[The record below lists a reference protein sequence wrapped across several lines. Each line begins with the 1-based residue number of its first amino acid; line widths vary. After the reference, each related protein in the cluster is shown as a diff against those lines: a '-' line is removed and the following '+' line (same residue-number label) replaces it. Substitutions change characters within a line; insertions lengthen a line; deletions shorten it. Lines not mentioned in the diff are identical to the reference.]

1 MGDDQQTQSM
11 RTDAMRILQESLM
24 AVQPDAVV
32 AAVLR
37 ERAFLKHLTVI
48 AVGKAAWNM
57 AHAASSVL
65 HGQIRQGLVVTK
77 SGHSK
82 GEIPGFE
89 IIEAGHPVPDERSI
103 LGAER
108 ALDMVAGLRDRD
120 AVLFL
125 VSGGGSALFEKPL
138 EGVSL
143 EEIMEITRQL
153 LASGADIRE
162 MNTVRKHLSSVKGGR
177 FGEACRGKEILSI
190 VLSDVIG
197 DSLDVIASG
206 PVFPDA
212 STSGEALRILEKYHI
227 PVADHVRRA
236 IALETPKQLPH
247 SEHVIAE
254 SVAKLCEAAAKA
266 AGPLGYKPLVLSSSV
281 DCEAREAGRF
291 LAAIARDVHFG
302 RCAAFMPETPC
313 VLIAGGETIVR
324 LRGEGKGGRNQEV
337 ALAAALGIEGMEN
350 MVILCAGSDGTDGPT
365 EAAGGLADG
374 GTASRIRALAD
385 PEVLLD
391 QNDSY
396 HALSIAGDLIVT
408 GPTGTNVNDLMLVL
422 IK

>member
-11 RTDAMRILQESLM
+11 RVDAIKILHESLQ
-24 AVQPDAVV
+24 AVQPDAAV

-37 ERAFLKHLTVI
+37 ERAFDKHMTVI
-48 AVGKAAWNM
+48 AIGKAAWNM
-57 AHAASSVL
+57 ADAASCVL
-65 HGQIRQGLVVTK
+65 RGQIRQGLVVTK
-77 SGHSK
+77 RGHSK
-82 GEIPGFE
+82 GEIPDFE

-108 ALDMVAGLRDRD
+108 ALDMVADLSDED
-120 AVLFL
+120 MVLCL
-125 VSGGGSALFEKPL
+125 ISGGASALFEKPL

-162 MNTVRKHLSSVKGGR
+162 MNTVRKHLSCVKGGR
-177 FGEACRGKEILSI
+177 FGEACRGKEVLSI

-212 STSGEALRILEKYHI
+212 STSGEAFRILEKYHI
-227 PVADHVRRA
+227 SIADHVKRA

-247 SEHVIAE
+247 REHVIAGN
-254 SVAKLCEAAAKA
+254 VPKLCEAAAKVA
-266 AGPLGYKPLVLSSSV
+266 ESLGYRPLILSTSV

-302 RCAAFMPETPC
+302 SCAAFMPEMPC

-324 LRGEGKGGRNQEV
+324 LRGEGKGGRNQEG
-337 ALAAALGIEGMEN
+337 ALAAALGIEGLEN
-350 MVILCAGSDGTDGPT
+350 IVILCAGSDGTDGPT

-374 GTASRIRALAD
+374 GTASRIRAVTD
-385 PEVLLD
+385 PEALLD

-408 GPTGTNVNDLMLVL
+408 GPTGTNVNDLMLIL

>member
-1 MGDDQQTQSM
+1 MWDDQQIQSL
-11 RTDAMRILQESLM
+11 RADAMKIMQESLQ
-24 AVQPDAVV
+24 AVQPDAAV
-32 AAVLR
+32 AAALKER
-37 ERAFLKHLTVI
+37 EFNKPLTVI

-57 AHAASSVL
+57 ADAASRVL
-65 HGQIRQGLVVTK
+65 DGKIRQGLVVTK

-108 ALDMVAGLRDRD
+108 ALDMVAGLSDSD

-125 VSGGGSALFEKPL
+125 ISGGGSALFEKPL

-143 EEIMEITRQL
+143 EELLEITRQL
-153 LASGADIRE
+153 MASGADIRE

-177 FGEACRGKEILSI
+177 FGEACGGKEILSI

-206 PVFPDA
+206 PVFPDP
-212 STSGEALRILEKYHI
+212 STSGEAFRILEKYHI
-227 PVADHVRRA
+227 SLADHVRRA
-236 IALETPKQLPH
+236 MALETPKQLPH
-247 SEHVIAE
+247 SEYVIAGN
-254 SVAKLCEAAAKA
+254 VPKLCEAAAKA
-266 AGPLGYKPLVLSSSV
+266 AGTLGYKPLILSSSV

-302 RCAAFMPETPC
+302 SCAAFMPETPC

-324 LRGEGKGGRNQEV
+324 LRGDGKGGRNQEA
-337 ALAAALGIEGMEN
+337 ALAAALGIEGLESV
-350 MVILCAGSDGTDGPT
+350 VILCAGSDGTDGPT

-374 GTASRIRALAD
+374 GTARRIRAVTD
-385 PEVLLD
+385 PEALLD

-396 HALSIAGDLIVT
+396 HALSIAGDLVVT

>member
-1 MGDDQQTQSM
+1 MRDDQQTQSM
-11 RTDAMRILQESLM
+11 RADAMRILNESLQ

-32 AAVLR
+32 AAVLG
-37 ERAFLKHLTVI
+37 ERGFNKCAAVI
-48 AVGKAAWNM
+48 SIGKAAWNM
-57 AHAASSVL
+57 ADIASRML
-65 HGQIRQGLVVTK
+65 KGKIRQGLVVTK

-82 GEIPGFE
+82 GGIPGFE

-108 ALDMVAGLRDRD
+108 ALAMVAELSDED

-125 VSGGGSALFEKPL
+125 ISGGGSALFEKPL

-143 EEIMEITRQL
+143 EEVMEITRQL

-177 FGEACRGKEILSI
+177 FGEACRGKEILAI

-197 DSLDVIASG
+197 DPLDVIASG

-212 STSGEALRILEKYHI
+212 STSGEAFRILEKYHVR
-227 PVADHVRRA
+227 VADHVKWA

-247 SEHVIAE
+247 CEYVIAG
-254 SVAKLCEAAAKA
+254 SVPKLCESAAKA
-266 AGPLGYKPLVLSSSV
+266 AHSLGYQPIILSSSI

-291 LAAIARDVHFG
+291 LAAIARDVRLG
-302 RCAAFMPETPC
+302 TCPAFMPERPC
-313 VLIAGGETIVR
+313 AVIAGGETIVR
-324 LRGEGKGGRNQEV
+324 LRGGGKGGRNQEA
-337 ALAAALGIEGMEN
+337 ALAAALGIEGLKN
-350 MVILCAGSDGTDGPT
+350 VVILCAGSDGTDGPT

-374 GTASRIRALAD
+374 VTAGRIRAFTD
-385 PEVLLD
+385 PEALLD

-396 HALSIAGDLIVT
+396 HALKIAGDLIIT
-408 GPTGTNVNDLMLVL
+408 GPTGTNVNDLMLIL